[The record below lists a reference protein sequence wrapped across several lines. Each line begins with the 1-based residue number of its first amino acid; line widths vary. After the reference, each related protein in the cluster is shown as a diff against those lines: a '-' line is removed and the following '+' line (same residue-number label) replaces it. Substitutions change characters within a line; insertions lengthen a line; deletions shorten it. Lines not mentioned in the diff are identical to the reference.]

1 MLRQLATLMQIRF
14 TYQMLVGS
22 APKPKNRRF
31 HNCFPGSVPSSL
43 AADCSCE
50 EHLEIIDHLE
60 SGCGRLAPIE
70 NLQRYDRTT
79 HTLVNMSRVQCHSQ
93 KELVATES
101 PYIVQKK
108 KEGIIFCNF
117 KASKIQGDRPDII
130 VKNNLNTHLLID
142 VAEPAHL
149 SKRLRT

>member
-1 MLRQLATLMQIRF
+1 MKQEGEIGGKKKLESNMLRQLATLMQIRF

-108 KEGIIFCNF
+108 KRVSYSVI
-117 KASKIQGDRPDII
+117 SKLAKSRE
-130 VKNNLNTHLLID
+130 ID
-142 VAEPAHL
+142 QI
-149 SKRLRT
+149 